1 MTVFVLSRGGDETN
15 IREDAVKIMIALMG
29 ALAGLAPLTAVAAG
43 AGKVDKSG
51 VVVWIFLGLCALIV
65 AAQVIPPLLGWLGR
79 FREKGKPG
87 HDDKPGKP

>member
-1 MTVFVLSRGGDETN
+1 M
-15 IREDAVKIMIALMG
+15 KIMVAFMG

-65 AAQVIPPLLGWLGR
+65 AAQVVPPLLRRLGL
-79 FREKGKPG
+79 FRGKGKPG